1 MFCWRQARRA
11 AAGSHNVSYD
21 EYNMA
26 ELTYPDYEETPADKN
41 SWEYLDAGKETTIE
55 WYVDVS
61 SWAIPAENDVIRKIK
76 ERPASR

>member
-1 MFCWRQARRA
+1 MKKIGKQLISFGVCVLLA
-11 AAGSHNVSYD
+11 AGTACGGGSHNVSYD

-55 WYVDVS
+55 W
-61 SWAIPAENDVIRKIK
+61 
-76 ERPASR
+76 